1 MATQFFSKRNLQFLL
16 YEVFDAESLTKYP
29 YYQDHA
35 RETFDMVLDS
45 AEQIAE
51 KMLKPLLTEMDRK
64 EPQLVD
70 GKIRIH
76 EGMRNII
83 KKFGDDGWINAG
95 FSYEEGGQQIPS
107 TVLNSAAFIFQ
118 AANYSSSVFPFLT
131 TGAANLLRSFGSK
144 ELQEIYI
151 PNMYAGIWQGTMA
164 LTEPDAGSS
173 LSDITT
179 TAEPTDSDAEC
190 RPGVYKIKGQ
200 KIYISAGDHDMCENV
215 IHLMLAKIK
224 GGPAGAKGISLFVVP
239 QKRIKETVGG
249 SNGGKIGINTTN
261 NENQTSNIE
270 HRILEDNDVLT
281 AGVYHKMGYKG
292 APIAH
297 LMVGSNDNTVG
308 YLVGEPHKGLTYMF
322 QMMNEARIGV
332 GMNAAAIGTA
342 AYYASLEYAKE
353 RPQGRVISDKDISKP
368 QTQIIRH
375 ADVKRMLLFQK
386 AVVEGSLALLTQCGL
401 YADLAHVT
409 EGEER
414 EYYHLLLDLLT
425 PIAKSYPSEMCCLST
440 SAAVQILGG
449 AGYTTDFPV
458 EQFYREARIHPIHEG
473 TTGIHGLDLLGRK
486 IIIKNGKSLQLFF
499 EELMKTIEQAS
510 EYESLKPFAEKLRKY
525 LEKSAGITQHLLSL
539 AAADLEVFLS
549 DATLYLELFGIVTI
563 AWQWLVQ
570 GIKAQE
576 KLATAQGDDVNFY
589 QGKLATMRYFYEYEL
604 VKIDGLARRL
614 MSSDNVTVEMQ
625 SEWF

>member
-16 YEVFDAESLTKYP
+16 YEVFDTEQLTKYP
-29 YYQDHA
+29 YFQDHA

-45 AEQIAE
+45 AEQISE
-51 KMLKPLLTEMDRK
+51 KLLKPLLTEMDRK

-70 GKIRIH
+70 GKIKIH
-76 EGMRNII
+76 EGMFPIL
-83 KKFGDDGWINAG
+83 KKFGKDGWINAG
-95 FSYEEGGQQIPS
+95 FSYEEGGQQIPA
-107 TVLNSAAFIFQ
+107 TVLSSAAFIFQ

-131 TGAANLLRSFGSK
+131 SGAANLIRSFGSEELK
-144 ELQEIYI
+144 EMFT
-151 PNMYAGIWQGTMA
+151 PKMYSGEWQGTMA

-179 TAEPTDSDAEC
+179 SAEPTENEN
-190 RPGVYKIKGQ
+190 VYKIKGQ
-200 KIYISAGDHDMCENV
+200 KIYISAGDHDGCENV

-239 QKRIKETVGG
+239 QKRIKE
-249 SNGGKIGINTTN
+249 IGERRKGEGAEPLIT
-261 NENQTSNIE
+261 NIE
-270 HRILEDNDVLT
+270 HQKSNIEDNDVIT

-297 LMVGSNDNTVG
+297 LMVGSNDNTLG
-308 YLVGEPHKGLTYMF
+308 YLVGEPHKGLSYMF

-353 RPQGRVISDKDISKP
+353 RPQGRLISDKDITKP
-368 QTQIIRH
+368 QVQIIRH

-386 AVVEGSLALLTQCGL
+386 AVVEGSLSLLTQCSM

-409 EGEER
+409 EGEEK
-414 EYYHLLLDLLT
+414 ENYDLLLDLLT
-425 PIAKSYPSEMCCLST
+425 PIAKSYPSEMCCLTT

-473 TTGIHGLDLLGRK
+473 TTAIHGLDLLGRK
-486 IIIKNGKSLQLFF
+486 IILKNGKSLQLLVA
-499 EELMKTIEQAS
+499 EIMKTIEQANQH
-510 EYESLKPFAEKLRKY
+510 EALKPHATTLMKY
-525 LEKSAGITQHLLSL
+525 LGKTDSVTKHLLSL
-539 AAADLEVFLS
+539 AGKDLEIFLS

-576 KLATAQGDDVNFY
+576 ALQVGSVGDDANFY
-589 QGKLATMRYFYEYEL
+589 QGKIHTLRYFYEYEL
-604 VKIDGLARRL
+604 VKVDSLMKRL
-614 MSSDNVTVEMQ
+614 LSEDNVTVEMAA
-625 SEWF
+625 EWF

>member
-1 MATQFFSKRNLQFLL
+1 MAAQFYSKRNLQFLL
-16 YEVFDAESLTKYP
+16 YEVFDSELLTQYP

-45 AEQIAE
+45 AEQISE
-51 KMLKPLLTEMDRK
+51 KLLKPLLTEMDRK

-70 GKIRIH
+70 GKIKIH
-76 EGMRNII
+76 EGMFPIL
-83 KKFGDDGWINAG
+83 KKFGEDGWINAG

-107 TVLNSAAFIFQ
+107 TVLSSAAFIFQ

-131 TGAANLLRSFGSK
+131 SGAANLIRSFGSQELK
-144 ELQEIYI
+144 ETFT
-151 PNMYAGIWQGTMA
+151 PKMYTGEWQGTMA

-179 TAEPTDSDAEC
+179 TAESTENE
-190 RPGVYKIKGQ
+190 GIYKIKGQ
-200 KIYISAGDHDMCENV
+200 KIYISAGDHDGCDNV

-224 GGPAGAKGISLFVVP
+224 GGPSGAKGISLFVVP
-239 QKRIKETVGG
+239 QKRTVDEEKRARSENETL
-249 SNGGKIGINTTN
+249 
-261 NENQTSNIE
+261 Q
-270 HRILEDNDVLT
+270 LQDNDVIT

-297 LMVGSNDNTVG
+297 LMVGSNDNAFG
-308 YLVGEPHKGLTYMF
+308 YLVGEPHKGLIYMF

-332 GMNAAAIGTA
+332 GMNATAIGTA

-353 RPQGRVISDKDISKP
+353 RPQGRLITDKDISKP
-368 QTQIIRH
+368 QVQIIRH

-386 AVVEGSLALLTQCGL
+386 AVVEGSLSLLTQCSM
-401 YADLAHVT
+401 YADLASVT

-414 EYYHLLLDLLT
+414 EHYHLLLDLLT
-425 PIAKSYPSEMCCLST
+425 PIAKTYPSEMCCLTT

-486 IIIKNGKSLQLFF
+486 IIIKNGKSLQLLVT
-499 EELMKTIEQAS
+499 EILKTIEKAS
-510 EYESLKPFAEKLRKY
+510 SIDRLKPFAQKLQAY
-525 LEKSAGITQHLLSL
+525 LVKTDTVTKHLLGL
-539 AAADLEVFLS
+539 ASKDLEIFLS
-549 DATLYLELFGIVTI
+549 DATLYLELFGIMTI

-570 GIKAQE
+570 AIKAE
-576 KLATAQGDDVNFY
+576 EALLAGASGDNFNFY
-589 QGKLATMRYFYEYEL
+589 QGKIFTLRYFYEYEL
-604 VKIDGLARRL
+604 VKIDALMKRL
-614 MSSDNVTVEMQ
+614 LSEDNVTVEM
-625 SEWF
+625 EAAYF

>member
-1 MATQFFSKRNLQFLL
+1 MAQQFYSKRNLQFLL
-16 YEVFDAESLTKYP
+16 YEVFDAESLTKYS
-29 YYQDHA
+29 YFQDHA

-51 KMLKPLLTEMDRK
+51 KLLKPLLTEMDRK

-70 GKIRIH
+70 GKIKIH
-76 EGMRNII
+76 EGMFPIL
-83 KKFGDDGWINAG
+83 KKFGEDGWINAG
-95 FSYEEGGQQIPS
+95 FSYEEGGQQIPA

-131 TGAANLLRSFGSK
+131 SGAANLIRSFGSQELK
-144 ELQEIYI
+144 ETFT
-151 PNMYAGIWQGTMA
+151 PKMYTGEWQGTMA

-173 LSDITT
+173 LSDIST
-179 TAEPTDSDAEC
+179 TAEPTENDAEC

-200 KIYISAGDHDMCENV
+200 KIYISAGDHDGCDNV

-239 QKRIKETVGG
+239 QKRPTESAI
-249 SNGGKIGINTTN
+249 IN
-261 NENQTSNIE
+261 
-270 HRILEDNDVLT
+270 NDVIT

-297 LMVGSNDNTVG
+297 LMVGSNDNAFG

-332 GMNAAAIGTA
+332 GMNATAIGTA

-353 RPQGRVISDKDISKP
+353 RPQGRLISDKDQAKP
-368 QTQIIRH
+368 QVQIIRH

-386 AVVEGSLALLTQCGL
+386 AVVEGSLALLTQCSM
-401 YADLAHVT
+401 YADLASVT

-414 EYYHLLLDLLT
+414 EHYHLLLDLLT
-425 PIAKSYPSEMCCLST
+425 PIAKSYPSEMCCLTT

-486 IIIKNGKSLQLFF
+486 IIIKNGKSLKLLVT
-499 EELMKTIEQAS
+499 EILKTIEKAS
-510 EYESLKPFAEKLRKY
+510 SIDHLKPFAQKLQVY
-525 LEKSAGITQHLLSL
+525 LGKTDIVTKHLLSL
-539 AAADLEVFLS
+539 ASKDLEIFLS
-549 DATLYLELFGIVTI
+549 DATLYLELFGIMTI

-570 GIKAQE
+570 GIKAE
-576 KLATAQGDDVNFY
+576 EALVAGATGDDFDFY
-589 QGKLATMRYFYEYEL
+589 QGKIFTLRYFYEYEL
-604 VKIDGLARRL
+604 VKIDALMKRL
-614 MSSDNVTVEMQ
+614 LSEDNVTVEM
-625 SEWF
+625 EATWF